1 MIMEQPNMQHK
12 LGFSLLILN
21 LIIWLVSEILTLFV
35 IASPYIG
42 YTYIT
47 MNYLILAILVW
58 VERESL
64 GDFHLDQ
71 TTLFVMGLSGI
82 FRARLHLAGEGYFL
96 FIIGT
101 AGLVILGVL
110 ILNHSKVPK
119 TNFRW
124 ALIGAFTSVI
134 LIFPITIIEVL
145 QFPNITYTP
154 YPFHVVVVFLAMI
167 ASDLAFTTLI
177 EEMIFRGFLW
187 GYLRRAGWEENW
199 VFWMQGILFWI
210 LHFNSI
216 KTIYIYLT
224 IPIITFVLS
233 KLTQKSRQIFPS
245 ILLHTTQNTIPRIL
259 INLLAK

>member
-1 MIMEQPNMQHK
+1 MERPNMQHK

-21 LIIWLVSEILTLFV
+21 LMIWLVSEILTLFV

-82 FRARLHLAGEGYFL
+82 FRPRLHLAGEGYFII
-96 FIIGT
+96 IIGT

-124 ALIGAFTSVI
+124 AFIGAFMSVI
-134 LIFPITIIEVL
+134 LIFPSTIIEVF
-145 QFPNITYTP
+145 QFPNITYTQ
-154 YPFHVVVVFLAMI
+154 YP
-167 ASDLAFTTLI
+167 
-177 EEMIFRGFLW
+177 
-187 GYLRRAGWEENW
+187 
-199 VFWMQGILFWI
+199 
-210 LHFNSI
+210 
-216 KTIYIYLT
+216 
-224 IPIITFVLS
+224 
-233 KLTQKSRQIFPS
+233 
-245 ILLHTTQNTIPRIL
+245 
-259 INLLAK
+259 